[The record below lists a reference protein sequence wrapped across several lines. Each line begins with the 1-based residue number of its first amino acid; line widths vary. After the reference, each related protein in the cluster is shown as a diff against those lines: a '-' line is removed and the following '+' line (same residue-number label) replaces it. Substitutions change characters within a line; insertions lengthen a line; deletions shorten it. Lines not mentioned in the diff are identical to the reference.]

1 MKNYREI
8 LKQITLLSQ
17 LGLSI
22 LMPLLIC
29 LGICAYL
36 TNKVGVGGWVFIPGF
51 IMGFGSSFM
60 TAYKFYM
67 AVIKKE
73 SKEKDKKEKVYFNK
87 HF

>member
-1 MKNYREI
+1 MKNYKEI

-17 LGLSI
+17 LGLSV

-29 LGICAYL
+29 LGICAFITSK
-36 TNKVGVGGWVFIPGF
+36 TNVGGWIFIPGF

-67 AVIKKE
+67 AVIKKN
-73 SKEKDKKEKVYFNK
+73 EKDTERKEKVSFNK